1 MIASILVSLCPVFIF
16 LLFLVIFD
24 SYKLL
29 KLSLLLKVILF
40 GCIAA
45 AASFCIEYLIEIIFH
60 THVTT
65 LSIYIAPPIEE
76 LFKATIVIIFFYEKR
91 IGFLVDAAI
100 IGFAVGAGF
109 SFIENSYYLSI
120 LNHETIFTWVLR
132 GFGTAVMHGSTTC
145 LMAIISGY
153 IIEKNNYT
161 HIKFFLP
168 GILVAMLFHL
178 SFNLFTLPLILMT
191 VLLIAVFSIVIF
203 VIFQQSERGLEKWLD
218 TGLASDISLLRS
230 LQEGRF
236 KESKAGKYLY
246 SLQEIL
252 PKEIVG
258 DMLCFLSLHLELAV
272 RAKALLMLRE
282 TGYAIEIDPAIQEKF
297 SEMKYLEKTI
307 GRSGLAALK
316 PLLHYSDKD
325 LWQIYFLKSSHNT

>member
-1 MIASILVSLCPVFIF
+1 MIASILISLCPVFIF
-16 LLFLVIFD
+16 LLFLIIFD

-29 KLSLLLKVILF
+29 KLSLLLKVIFL

-45 AASFCIEYLIEIIFH
+45 IASFWIEYLVKIIFH
-60 THVTT
+60 IHVAT
-65 LSIYIAPPIEE
+65 LSLYVAPPLEE
-76 LFKATIVIIFFYEKR
+76 LLKATIIIILFYKKR

-109 SFIENSYYLSI
+109 SFAENSYYLSM

-132 GFGTAVMHGSTTC
+132 GFGTAIMHGSTTC

-153 IIEKNNYT
+153 IIEKSNST
-161 HIKFFLP
+161 RIKSFLP
-168 GILVAMLFHL
+168 GLLLAIFFHIG
-178 SFNLFTLPLILMT
+178 FNLFILPPVFMT
-191 VLLIAVFSIVIF
+191 VLLVAVFSIVIL
-203 VIFQQSERGLEKWLD
+203 VIFQQSERGLEKWLE
-218 TGLASDISLLRS
+218 TSFTSDISLLRT
-230 LQEGRF
+230 LKGGRF

-246 SLQEIL
+246 SLQKVL

-258 DMLCFLSLHLELAV
+258 DMLCFLRIHLELAV

-282 TGYAIEIDPAIQEKF
+282 TGYPAEIDSTIQDKF

-307 GRSGLAALK
+307 GRSGITALK
-316 PLLHYSDKD
+316 PLLHFSDKD
-325 LWQIYFLKSSHNT
+325 LWQIYFLKKSHHK

>member
-29 KLSLLLKVILF
+29 KLSLLLKVIFL

-60 THVTT
+60 PHVTT

-76 LFKATIVIIFFYEKR
+76 LLKATIVMILFYKKR

-109 SFIENSYYLSI
+109 SFVENSYYLSI
-120 LNHETIFTWVLR
+120 LNHETIFTWILR

-153 IIEKNNYT
+153 IIEKNNCT
-161 HIKFFLP
+161 RIKFFFP
-168 GILVAMLFHL
+168 GILIAIFFHL
-178 SFNLFTLPLILMT
+178 SFNLFILPPILMT
-191 VLLIAVFSIVIF
+191 VLLIIVFSIVIF

-218 TGLASDISLLRS
+218 TGLTIDISLLKS
-230 LQEGRF
+230 LQGGRF

-246 SLQEIL
+246 SLQEVL

-258 DMLCFLSLHLELAV
+258 DMLCFLGLHLELAV

-282 TGYAIEIDPAIQEKF
+282 TGYPVEIDPTIQDKF

-316 PLLHYSDKD
+316 PLLHFSDKD

>member
-1 MIASILVSLCPVFIF
+1 M
-16 LLFLVIFD
+16 
-24 SYKLL
+24 
-29 KLSLLLKVILF
+29 KVILF

-45 AASFCIEYLIEIIFH
+45 AASFCIEYLIEITFH
-60 THVTT
+60 IHVTT

-76 LFKATIVIIFFYEKR
+76 LFKAAIVIILFYKKR

-120 LNHETIFTWVLR
+120 LKHETIFTWILR

-153 IIEKNNYT
+153 IIEKNNCT
-161 HIKFFLP
+161 RIKFFLP
-168 GILVAMLFHL
+168 GILIAIFFHL
-178 SFNLFTLPLILMT
+178 SFNLFILPPIMMT
-191 VLLIAVFSIVIF
+191 VLLIIVFSIVIF
-203 VIFQQSERGLEKWLD
+203 VIFQQSERRLEKWLD
-218 TGLASDISLLRS
+218 TGLTSDISLMKS
-230 LQEGRF
+230 LQGGRF
-236 KESKAGKYLY
+236 KESNAGKYLY
-246 SLQEIL
+246 SLHEVL

-258 DMLCFLSLHLELAV
+258 DMLCFMRLHLELAV

-282 TGYAIEIDPAIQEKF
+282 MGYPVEIDPAIQEKF

-307 GRSGLAALK
+307 GRIGLAALK
-316 PLLHYSDKD
+316 PLLHFSDKD
-325 LWQIYFLKSSHNT
+325 LWQIYFLKKSLLK

>member
-29 KLSLLLKVILF
+29 KLSLLLEVILF

-45 AASFCIEYLIEIIFH
+45 AASFCIEYLIEITFRI
-60 THVTT
+60 HVTT

-76 LFKATIVIIFFYEKR
+76 LFKATIVIILFYKKR

-120 LNHETIFTWVLR
+120 LNHEIIFTWILR

-145 LMAIISGY
+145 LMAILSGY
-153 IIEKNNYT
+153 IIEKNNCT
-161 HIKFFLP
+161 RIKFFLP
-168 GILVAMLFHL
+168 GILIAIFFHL
-178 SFNLFTLPLILMT
+178 SFNLFILPPIMMT
-191 VLLIAVFSIVIF
+191 VLLIIAFSIVIF

-218 TGLASDISLLRS
+218 TGLASDISLLKS
-230 LQEGRF
+230 LQDGRF
-236 KESKAGKYLY
+236 KESNAGKHLY
-246 SLQEIL
+246 SLQEVL
-252 PKEIVG
+252 PKEIIG
-258 DMLCFLSLHLELAV
+258 DMLCFLSLHLELAM

-282 TGYAIEIDPAIQEKF
+282 TGYTIEIDPTIQDKF

-307 GRSGLAALK
+307 GRLGLAALK
-316 PLLHYSDKD
+316 PLLHFSDKD
-325 LWQIYFLKSSHNT
+325 LWQIYFLKSSQST

>member
-1 MIASILVSLCPVFIF
+1 MIPSILVSLCPVFIF

-45 AASFCIEYLIEIIFH
+45 AASFCIEYLIEITFH
-60 THVTT
+60 IHVTT

-76 LFKATIVIIFFYEKR
+76 LFKAAIVIILFYKKR

-120 LNHETIFTWVLR
+120 LKHETIFTWILR

-153 IIEKNNYT
+153 IIEKNNCT
-161 HIKFFLP
+161 RIKFFLP
-168 GILVAMLFHL
+168 GILIAIFFHL
-178 SFNLFTLPLILMT
+178 SFNLFILPPIMMT
-191 VLLIAVFSIVIF
+191 VLLIIVFSIVIF
-203 VIFQQSERGLEKWLD
+203 VIFQQSERRLEKWLD
-218 TGLASDISLLRS
+218 TGLTSDISLMKS
-230 LQEGRF
+230 LQGGRF
-236 KESKAGKYLY
+236 KESNAGKYLY
-246 SLQEIL
+246 SLHEVL

-258 DMLCFLSLHLELAV
+258 DMLCFMRLHLELAV

-282 TGYAIEIDPAIQEKF
+282 MGYPVEIDPAIQEKF

-307 GRSGLAALK
+307 GRIGLAALK
-316 PLLHYSDKD
+316 PLLHFSDKD
-325 LWQIYFLKSSHNT
+325 LWQIYFLKKSLLK

>member
-1 MIASILVSLCPVFIF
+1 MIASVLVSLCPVFIF
-16 LLFLVIFD
+16 LLILVIFD

-29 KLSLLLKVILF
+29 KLSFLLKIILL

-60 THVTT
+60 MHIAT
-65 LSIYIAPPIEE
+65 LSLYVAPPLEE
-76 LFKATIVIIFFYEKR
+76 LLKAVIIIILFYKKR

-120 LNHETIFTWVLR
+120 LDHGTIFTWVIR

-145 LMAIISGY
+145 TMAIISGY
-153 IIEKNNYT
+153 IIEKNNST
-161 HIKFFLP
+161 RIKYFLP
-168 GILVAMLFHL
+168 GILIAIFFHL
-178 SFNLFTLPLILMT
+178 GFNLFILPPIMMT
-191 VLLIAVFSIVIF
+191 VLLVVIFSIVIF

-218 TGLASDISLLRS
+218 NGFTNDISLLKS
-230 LQEGRF
+230 LQGGRF
-236 KESKAGKYLY
+236 KESITGKYLY
-246 SLQEIL
+246 SLQDVL

-258 DMLCFLSLHLELAV
+258 DMLCFLRLHLELAV
-272 RAKALLMLRE
+272 RAKALLILRE
-282 TGYAIEIDPAIQEKF
+282 TGYPVEIDPSIQDTF

-307 GRSGLAALK
+307 GRSGIAALK
-316 PLLHYSDKD
+316 PLLHFTDKD
-325 LWQIYFLKSSHNT
+325 LWQIYFLKKSHLK